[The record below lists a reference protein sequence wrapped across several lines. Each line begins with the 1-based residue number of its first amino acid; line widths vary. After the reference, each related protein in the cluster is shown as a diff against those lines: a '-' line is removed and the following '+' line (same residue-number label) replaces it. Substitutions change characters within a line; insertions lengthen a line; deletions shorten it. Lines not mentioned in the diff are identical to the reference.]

1 LPSDGFAA
9 NIPERCGK
17 FNRTPGKDDNSRIR
31 QQIPAEAMVQGW
43 TLFNALKLHVKI
55 VKEL

>member
-1 LPSDGFAA
+1 LPSDGFTA

-17 FNRTPGKDDNSRIR
+17 FNRKPGKDDNSRIR

-43 TLFNALKLHVKI
+43 TLSNVLKLHANC